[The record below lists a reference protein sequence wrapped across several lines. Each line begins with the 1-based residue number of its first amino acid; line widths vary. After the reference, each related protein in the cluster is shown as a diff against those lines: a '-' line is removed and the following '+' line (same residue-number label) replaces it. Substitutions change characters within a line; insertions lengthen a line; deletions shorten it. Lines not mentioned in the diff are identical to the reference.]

1 MYENIYIKRQDL
13 LDFDCIREETLER
26 MGIKKDILSIE
37 DLLVVLEELYADR
50 ERLQEELDHEIQ
62 DKQDNYK
69 PISPYEMY
77 GVSERDFY

>member
-1 MYENIYIKRQDL
+1 MNNVYIKRKDL

-37 DLLVVLEELYADR
+37 DLLVVLEELYADK
-50 ERLQEELDHEIQ
+50 ERLEEELEDLRQ
-62 DKQDNYK
+62 DVRDNYE

>member
-1 MYENIYIKRQDL
+1 MNNVYIKRKDL

-37 DLLVVLEELYADR
+37 DLLVVLEELYADK
-50 ERLQEELDHEIQ
+50 ERIEEEYEDFKRQVE
-62 DKQDNYK
+62 DNYE

>member
-1 MYENIYIKRQDL
+1 MNNVYIKRKDL

-37 DLLVVLEELYADR
+37 DLLVVLEELYADK
-50 ERLQEELDHEIQ
+50 ERLEEELEDLRQ
-62 DKQDNYK
+62 DIRDNYK

-77 GVSERDFY
+77 GVSERDFF

>member
-1 MYENIYIKRQDL
+1 MNNVYIKRKDL

-37 DLLVVLEELYADR
+37 DLLVVLEELYADK
-50 ERLQEELDHEIQ
+50 ERIEEEYEDFKRQVE
-62 DKQDNYK
+62 DNYK

>member
-1 MYENIYIKRQDL
+1 MNNVYIKRKDL

-37 DLLVVLEELYADR
+37 DLLVVLEELYADK
-50 ERLQEELDHEIQ
+50 ERIEEEYEDFKRQVE
-62 DKQDNYK
+62 DNYE
-69 PISPYEMY
+69 PISPYKMY

>member
-1 MYENIYIKRQDL
+1 MNNVYIKRKDL

-37 DLLVVLEELYADR
+37 DLLVVLEELYADK
-50 ERLQEELDHEIQ
+50 ERLEEKIEDLENDIR
-62 DKQDNYK
+62 DNYK

-77 GVSERDFY
+77 GVSERDFF